1 MHFHVYLLYYSWI
14 WQWKVCILLL
24 WSVIQVPS
32 GWFQAYAR
40 HCIYFTSRTAEQT
53 PALMCVLSKILKHAE
68 SYELNHTAFSLC
80 FISYWSRSFSFFMDL
95 RITLLL
101 SVFQMPVHVNV
112 LSYEARL
119 NRVIS
124 SVQFIV
130 DYDYD
135 TEQELWCKMKLAV
148 SMFLDIIIVLSQP

>member
-1 MHFHVYLLYYSWI
+1 VLRKLL
-14 WQWKVCILLL
+14 K
-24 WSVIQVPS
+24 
-32 GWFQAYAR
+32 
-40 HCIYFTSRTAEQT
+40 QT
-53 PALMCVLSKILKHAE
+53 V
-68 SYELNHTAFSLC
+68 
-80 FISYWSRSFSFFMDL
+80 FFVDL

-135 TEQELWCKMKLAV
+135 TEQELWCKIKLAV
-148 SMFLDIIIVLSQP
+148 SMFFHIIIVLSQILPLHIYPWINTTQKCSEISLLFACPDGEVCCKKLYLTHCQFNTIKSRGSLLNYL